1 MVKTNWIYIL
11 SCDFGAKLKHPKSQS
26 LGITVMAQWITS
38 IIVCNFSRSWGR
50 WVWKYKQ
57 NSRKKCH
64 MLSLWHKKMM
74 IIDDHWWSL
83 MIIDDHWWSTINFE
97 ACLFSKP
104 CKFSDVQ
111 TALLKAQQNTIV
123 PMDSARMLY
132 FPKSKKKTWL
142 SLY

>member
-1 MVKTNWIYIL
+1 MVKTNWSYIL

-57 NSRKKCH
+57 NSKKNAICYHYDIRK
-64 MLSLWHKKMM
+64 
-74 IIDDHWWSL
+74 WWSL

-132 FPKSKKKTWL
+132 FPKSKKNMIIPILTK
-142 SLY
+142 

>member
-1 MVKTNWIYIL
+1 
-11 SCDFGAKLKHPKSQS
+11 
-26 LGITVMAQWITS
+26 
-38 IIVCNFSRSWGR
+38 
-50 WVWKYKQ
+50 
-57 NSRKKCH
+57 
-64 MLSLWHKKMM
+64 
-74 IIDDHWWSL
+74 

-132 FPKSKKKTWL
+132 FPKSKITHDYPYINQITKWE
-142 SLY
+142 